1 MDLVA
6 QMVEYKALLET
17 HLKKYQDGG
26 VSMAT
31 FPRMGEEAQIE
42 VQANIDILV
51 WALEMLPP
59 IPGVDEQAPQ
69 TKSLPVAPTP
79 VWRAADTNDSMRYP
93 EQCDL
98 EGGWTDMP
106 NPRVTGKSR
115 WGHLAQEH
123 CNKRLEICVLKS
135 NAGYYIGTAD
145 ENGPCSRES
154 MEYWPTHDL
163 AVKALEAGDWTQK
176 ETP

>member
-26 VSMAT
+26 LAMAT
-31 FPRMGEEAQIE
+31 FPRVGNEARIE
-42 VQANIDILV
+42 VEANIDTLV
-51 WALEMLPP
+51 WALEMLPE
-59 IPGVDEQAPQ
+59 IPGVAPQ
-69 TKSLPVAPTP
+69 AKSLPVAPTP

-98 EGGWTDMP
+98 EGGLTDMP
-106 NPRVTGKSR
+106 DPRKSGKSR
-115 WGHLAQEH
+115 WGHLAKEH
-123 CNKRLEICVLKS
+123 CKKRLEICVLKS

-154 MEYWPTHDL
+154 VEYWPTQDL
-163 AVKALEAGDWTQK
+163 AAKALDSGEWTQK